1 MCVRN
6 LIPLLSIVVALFFYP
21 SCQKEYS
28 IENGY
33 VGNATGTLYD
43 DAGDCMADTVHGHF
57 YNAITPGRDTAYVA
71 VKVNVANPG
80 SYTIVS
86 NTQNGVYF
94 SDSGFFTSAGI
105 NTVKLRPVGTP
116 VAIGTNSYTI
126 SFDSSVCYFTL
137 TTNDSTGTG
146 LGTTI
151 VPQSGN
157 VGQWQFSAKAGDTT
171 RGANA
176 TGTLITTSGLNNIS
190 ISGTNPKGDT
200 AIIISLTLPSATV
213 PSSGQFTAA
222 SGAAS
227 LQVSASSAIVYSG
240 IKISGVTLTVNITS
254 YSIYSKELKGT
265 FSGIVK
271 TTGGHDATLTSG
283 SFDVVLK

>member
-6 LIPLLSIVVALFFYP
+6 LIPLLSIVVVMFFYA

-28 IENGY
+28 IENGII
-33 VGNATGTLYD
+33 GNATGTLYD

-57 YNAITPGRDTAYVA
+57 YNAIAPGRDTAYVA
-71 VKVNVANPG
+71 VKVNVSTPG
-80 SYTIVS
+80 TYTIVS

-94 SDSGFFTSAGI
+94 SDSGFFSTAGI

-116 VAIGTNSYTI
+116 IAIGTNSYTI

-171 RGANA
+171 RGINA

-200 AIIISLTLPSATV
+200 ALTINLVLPSATV
-213 PSSGQFTAA
+213 PSSGQYTAA
-222 SGAAS
+222 GGTAT

-271 TTGGHDATLTSG
+271 TTGGQNATLSSG
-283 SFDVVLK
+283 SFDVILK